1 MITSDTLFQQ
11 LRSVSQL
18 TTVEYHYTNMGKF
31 EKNADLNGW
40 TIPLTKA
47 SFILAYDGKIT
58 AGVRLDDVKIDV
70 AQTTITITLPAAEI
84 LSHEVDESSIEV
96 YDESNN
102 IFNPI
107 SISDYAAFSKQQK
120 EVMENKVIEGG
131 LLLQAR
137 QKAGEVISQLLTT
150 ANPEYTIVVQEAKS
164 E

>member
-1 MITSDTLFQQ
+1 M
-11 LRSVSQL
+11 
-18 TTVEYHYTNMGKF
+18 
-31 EKNADLNGW
+31 
-40 TIPLTKA
+40 
-47 SFILAYDGKIT
+47 
-58 AGVRLDDVKIDV
+58 
-70 AQTTITITLPAAEI
+70 
-84 LSHEVDESSIEV
+84 